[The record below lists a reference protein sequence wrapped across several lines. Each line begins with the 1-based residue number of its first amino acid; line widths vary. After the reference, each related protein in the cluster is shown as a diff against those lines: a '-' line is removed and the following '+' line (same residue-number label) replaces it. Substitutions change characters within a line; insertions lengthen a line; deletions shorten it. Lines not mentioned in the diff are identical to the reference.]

1 LRRYLTH
8 ERTGDL
14 PAASTERQSLRDYQH
29 ILRHCRP
36 LVAVAPGVAPLHQV
50 GPISPSHL
58 DAAVCTWRQWVM
70 DFPPD
75 VELPRQVGR
84 VAMNWSHLEQA
95 TSITLWIAAELKVS
109 QGQLLTTGVSL
120 PTQWDQISA
129 RLLAASFSPDMRE
142 WFRDWRRR
150 ADALRIRRDDV
161 IHAIW
166 WPTGGSESPY
176 WAIDALSR
184 RARDTVQEDVMP
196 GGTPALRGLANEIA
210 SACIDLVNW
219 TSQVMGPQSASRP
232 VITE

>member
-1 LRRYLTH
+1 VRRSH
-8 ERTGDL
+8 
-14 PAASTERQSLRDYQH
+14 PA
-29 ILRHCRP
+29 RP
-36 LVAVAPGVAPLHQV
+36 LDQAGS
-50 GPISPSHL
+50 IFPSYL
-58 DAAVCTWRQWVM
+58 DAADGTWRQWVM
-70 DFPPD
+70 DFQPD

-95 TSITLWIAAELKVS
+95 TSITLWIAAELNVS
-109 QGQLLTTGVSL
+109 QGRILTAGVPL
-120 PTQWDQISA
+120 ATQWDQISA

-150 ADALRIRRDDV
+150 ADALRIRQDDV

-176 WAIDALSR
+176 WAIDTLSQ
-184 RARDTVQEDVMP
+184 RARDTVQEDVVP
-196 GGTPALRGLANEIA
+196 GGTAALRGLANEIA

-219 TSQVMGPQSASRP
+219 TSHVMGPQSASRP

>member
-1 LRRYLTH
+1 M
-8 ERTGDL
+8 
-14 PAASTERQSLRDYQH
+14 PAHLAGS
-29 ILRHCRP
+29 IFP
-36 LVAVAPGVAPLHQV
+36 LY
-50 GPISPSHL
+50 L
-58 DAAVCTWRQWVM
+58 DAADGTWRQWVM
-70 DFPPD
+70 DFQPD

-95 TSITLWIAAELKVS
+95 TSITLWIAAELNVS
-109 QGQLLTTGVSL
+109 QGRILTAGVPL

-150 ADALRIRRDDV
+150 ADALRTRQDDV

-166 WPTGGSESPY
+166 WPTGGSDSPY
-176 WAIDALSR
+176 WAIDELSQ
-184 RARDTVQEDVMP
+184 RARDTVQEDGVP
-196 GGTPALRGLANEIA
+196 GGTAALRGLANEIA

-219 TSQVMGPQSASRP
+219 TSHVMGPQSASRP

>member
-1 LRRYLTH
+1 
-8 ERTGDL
+8 
-14 PAASTERQSLRDYQH
+14 
-29 ILRHCRP
+29 
-36 LVAVAPGVAPLHQV
+36 
-50 GPISPSHL
+50 
-58 DAAVCTWRQWVM
+58 
-70 DFPPD
+70 
-75 VELPRQVGR
+75 
-84 VAMNWSHLEQA
+84 MNWAHLEQA

-109 QGQLLTTGVSL
+109 QGELLTAGVPL
-120 PTQWDQISA
+120 PTQWDQISE

-150 ADALRIRRDDV
+150 ADALRIRQDDV

-196 GGTPALRGLANEIA
+196 GGTAALRGLANEIA
-210 SACIDLVNW
+210 STCIDLVNW
-219 TSQVMGPQSASRP
+219 TSQIMGPQSASRP